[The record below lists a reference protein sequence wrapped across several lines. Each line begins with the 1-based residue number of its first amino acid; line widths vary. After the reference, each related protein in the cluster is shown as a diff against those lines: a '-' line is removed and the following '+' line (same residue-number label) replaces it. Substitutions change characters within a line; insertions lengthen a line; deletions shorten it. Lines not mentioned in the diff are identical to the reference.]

1 MQAISYSEARQNLAT
16 IMSNVVEDFSPV
28 IITRAKNESCV
39 LMSMSEY
46 ESLQETAY
54 LLRSPANAK
63 WLMESIAQAE
73 KGTYKERELV
83 E

>member
-16 IMSNVVEDFSPV
+16 IMNGVVEDFSPI
-28 IITRAKNESCV
+28 IITRAKSESCV

-73 KGTYKERELV
+73 KGICKERKLV